1 VTDEI
6 ASHAD
11 VQLRSGDQGGQVS
24 AGSAR
29 RVGDDYVLPTGQ
41 EDESRLDLIHAVYGP
56 ISLQG
61 LDAARIG
68 EATRVADIGC
78 GTGTIARWMAQRIT
92 PGGSVDAIDIADEQ
106 VEVARS
112 SPAPPGAAPIQYH
125 VGSAYEAGL
134 PARTY
139 DVVFC
144 RLVLCHLQEPARAV
158 AAMANL
164 LVEGGRLVLV
174 DMDMRDTFTMPPCPF
189 YESILA
195 EVVFPYGAHIGVD
208 YAVGVRLP
216 ELMSGAGL
224 ATESVVADQPIFR
237 DGPEKHLWERTWA
250 AAFPRVVAARLLTA
264 DRSDELI
271 SGAERHTANPDVWV
285 AVAKMFAVV
294 GRKLA

>member
-1 VTDEI
+1 MTDETI
-6 ASHAD
+6 PNAD
-11 VQLRSGDQGGQVS
+11 VRLQPATKGGQGS
-24 AGSAR
+24 AESAR

-41 EDESRLDLIHAVYGP
+41 DDESRLNLIHAVYGRV
-56 ISLQG
+56 SLQG
-61 LDAARIG
+61 LEAARIG

-78 GTGTIARWMAQRIT
+78 GTGTIARSIAQRIT
-92 PGGSVDAIDIADEQ
+92 PSGSVDAIDIAEEQ

-112 SPAPPGAAPIQYH
+112 SPVPPGAAPIHYH
-125 VGSAYEAGL
+125 VGEYLEPGL
-134 PARTY
+134 PEGSY

-174 DMDMRDTFTMPPCPF
+174 DMDMRDTFTMPPCSF

-195 EVVFPYGAHIGVD
+195 EAVFPYGAHIGVD
-208 YAVGVRLP
+208 YAVGRRLP

-224 ATESVVADQPIFR
+224 ATESVVADQPIYR
-237 DGPEKHLWERTWA
+237 HGPEKHLWERTWA
-250 AAFPRVVAARLLTA
+250 VAFQRVVASGWMAA

-271 SGAERHTANPDVWV
+271 SGAERHTESPEVWV

-294 GRKLA
+294 GRKPV

>member
-1 VTDEI
+1 MTDET
-6 ASHAD
+6 AHAD
-11 VQLRSGDQGGQVS
+11 VRLRLGVKGRHVP
-24 AGSAR
+24 AESAR

-41 EDESRLDLIHAVYGP
+41 DDESRLDLIHAVYGP

-78 GTGTIARWMAQRIT
+78 GTGTVARWMARRIT
-92 PGGSVDAIDIADEQ
+92 PGGSVDAIDIAEEQ

-125 VGSAYEAGL
+125 VGSAYEPGL
-134 PARTY
+134 PERTY

-174 DMDMRDTFTMPPCPF
+174 DMDMRETFAMPPCPF
-189 YESILA
+189 YEAILA
-195 EVVFPYGAHIGVD
+195 EVVFPFGAHIGVD

-216 ELMSGAGL
+216 ELMSGAAL

-237 DGPEKHLWERTWA
+237 NGPEKHLWERTWA
-250 AAFPRVVAARLLTA
+250 AAFPRVVAAGLLTA

-271 SGAERHTANPDVWV
+271 SGAERHTAHAEVWV

-294 GRKLA
+294 GRRLA

>member
-1 VTDEI
+1 MTDQTVPTE
-6 ASHAD
+6 
-11 VQLRSGDQGGQVS
+11 
-24 AGSAR
+24 SAR

-41 EDESRLDLIHAVYGP
+41 DDEARLDLIHAVYGP
-56 ISLQG
+56 ISLRG
-61 LDAARIG
+61 LEAAGIG
-68 EATRVADIGC
+68 EARRVADIGC

-92 PGGSVDAIDIADEQ
+92 PGGSVDAIDIAEEQ

-112 SPAPPGAAPIQYH
+112 SPPPSGAAPIHYQ
-125 VGSAYEAGL
+125 VGSAYEPGL
-134 PARTY
+134 PKRSY

-144 RLVLCHLQEPARAV
+144 RLVLCHLQEPDRAV

-174 DMDMRDTFTMPPCPF
+174 DMDMRDTFTIPSSPF
-189 YESILA
+189 YKSILD

-224 ATESVVADQPIFR
+224 ATDSVEADQPIFR

-250 AAFPRVVAARLLTA
+250 VAFQRVVASGWLAA

-271 SGAERHTANPDVWV
+271 SGAERHTASRDVWV

-294 GRKLA
+294 GRKLD

>member
-1 VTDEI
+1 MTDETI
-6 ASHAD
+6 PNTD
-11 VQLRSGDQGGQVS
+11 VQLQPETKGGEGP
-24 AGSAR
+24 AESAR
-29 RVGDDYVLPTGQ
+29 RVGDDYVLPTGR
-41 EDESRLDLIHAVYGP
+41 DDKSRLDLIQAVYGP
-56 ISLQG
+56 ISVQG
-61 LDAARIG
+61 LDAARIA

-92 PGGSVDAIDIADEQ
+92 PGGSVDAIDIAEEQ

-112 SPAPPGAAPIQYH
+112 SPAPAGAAPIQYH
-125 VGSAYEAGL
+125 VGSAYEPGL
-134 PARTY
+134 PERSY

-174 DMDMRDTFTMPPCPF
+174 DMDMRDTFTMPPCSF

-195 EVVFPYGAHIGVD
+195 EVVFPYGAQIGVD

-237 DGPEKHLWERTWA
+237 DRPEKHLWERTWA
-250 AAFPRVVAARLLTA
+250 VAFQRVVAAGGLAA

-294 GRKLA
+294 GRKPA

>member
-1 VTDEI
+1 MGR
-6 ASHAD
+6 APSLAGWH
-11 VQLRSGDQGGQVS
+11 SG
-24 AGSAR
+24 
-29 RVGDDYVLPTGQ
+29 
-41 EDESRLDLIHAVYGP
+41 SR
-56 ISLQG
+56 
-61 LDAARIG
+61 
-68 EATRVADIGC
+68 
-78 GTGTIARWMAQRIT
+78 
-92 PGGSVDAIDIADEQ
+92 PGGSVDAIDIAEEQ

-125 VGSAYEAGL
+125 VGSAYEPGL
-134 PARTY
+134 PERSY

-174 DMDMRDTFTMPPCPF
+174 DMDMRDTFTMPPSPF

-237 DGPEKHLWERTWA
+237 DGSEKHLWERTWA
-250 AAFPRVVAARLLTA
+250 VAFQRVVAAGWLAA

-285 AVAKMFAVV
+285 AVAKMFAAV
-294 GRKLA
+294 GRASTGSRSELAAGDIVSR